1 VDLDD
6 DVMFEAVIN
15 ILYVQSLML
24 GNYPVNKKEMTVFNE
39 SIYKLLIMGMSNF
52 SQKLNI

>member
-1 VDLDD
+1 
-6 DVMFEAVIN
+6 VIN

-24 GNYPVNKKEMTVFNE
+24 GNYPINKKEMTVFND

-52 SQKLNI
+52 AQKLDF